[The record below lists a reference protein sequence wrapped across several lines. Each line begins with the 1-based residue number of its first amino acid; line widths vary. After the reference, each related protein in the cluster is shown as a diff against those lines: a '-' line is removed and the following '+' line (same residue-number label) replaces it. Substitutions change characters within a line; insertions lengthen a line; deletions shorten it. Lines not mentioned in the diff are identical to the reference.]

1 MGRQSNTV
9 VSCNISSTNS
19 VAPGWCY
26 MTQCNWAICDAFLR
40 QRNNLFRF
48 CAALHLLGQHLAL
61 HLALHLLA
69 LLFSVEPAS
78 PAVLSHMECA
88 RKARASDA

>member
-9 VSCNISSTNS
+9 VSCKVSSTNS
-19 VAPGWCY
+19 VGLGWCY

-48 CAALHLLGQHLAL
+48 CAALHLLAL
-61 HLALHLLA
+61 HLAA
-69 LLFSVEPAS
+69 CPAPAS
-78 PAVLSHMECA
+78 PTALSHMECA